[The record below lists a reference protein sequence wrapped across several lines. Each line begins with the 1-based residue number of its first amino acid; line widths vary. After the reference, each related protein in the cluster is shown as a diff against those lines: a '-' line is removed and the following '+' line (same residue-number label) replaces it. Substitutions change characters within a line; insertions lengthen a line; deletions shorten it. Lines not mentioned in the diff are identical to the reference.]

1 MPLNHNDQ
9 FVVNAAQPS
18 RRQIIEFKL
27 SEEVLE
33 EILNGNE
40 SIQLDLNQA
49 KLLIG
54 ETPYDFSQMPGISN
68 IEVYKLQS
76 GSKQLDLV
84 GDINAKCTIQRT
96 HAKKGQ
102 KKATKHEPQR
112 TTNLEQRKVGKK
124 GGSKLS
130 GTAPVRRTLSPSP
143 SPATATVASAATT
156 AATTAATATTAGT
169 VVPLKTRVVQLLALH
184 QRGVEEKD
192 LTKLLRVRIEDL
204 QSILPII
211 ANYSGG
217 RYVLKPETYKEV
229 KIYDWKNYSAKE
241 RDIVVNNASAAFDR
255 LGLSP
260 DAPERDILFPEK
272 TKRASPPLVAEG
284 YHVLGNMETTNSKW
298 RSGGGGGGSESE
310 GLDNGRMSSSGS
322 SLLKPP
328 TQKKTS
334 AKKSPGAVASK
345 TKKTSSS
352 SKKAAAAAILDTVPN
367 HSTRGAVTPSSN
379 LKQPLGGTPAVGV
392 GSPIIAGRRSSING
406 NGVAPA
412 VKRTSE
418 TKKAGSKETGGVGNG
433 YKIPKVGSGAT
444 IPRKPPS
451 PGFTVPSI
459 TTQAEY
465 EETSR
470 KFMAKYK
477 EMKDLKIR
485 IDKKKELFDQ
495 LGAELER
502 AMGSEREGELK
513 RKIQDAFGE
522 EIIDRKVLRRTGEPR
537 NGISSKRAAVAIA
550 ERDKSLNLSVR
561 SMAER
566 YKTLHKEVDMMKR
579 ALWEAGTA
587 QAERVGQ
594 HISGT
599 SGGGNG

>member
-49 KLLIG
+49 KLLVG

-84 GDINAKCTIQRT
+84 GDISAKCTIQRT

-112 TTNLEQRKVGKK
+112 TVFRTNLRQRKGRKK

-143 SPATATVASAATT
+143 SPATAAVASAATT
-156 AATTAATATTAGT
+156 AAATAATAATAGT

-184 QRGVEEKD
+184 QRGVEEKE

-255 LGLSP
+255 LGLSS

-334 AKKSPGAVASK
+334 AKKSPGTVASK

-367 HSTRGAVTPSSN
+367 HSTRGAATPSSM
-379 LKQPLGGTPAVGV
+379 
-392 GSPIIAGRRSSING
+392 
-406 NGVAPA
+406 
-412 VKRTSE
+412 KRTSE
-418 TKKAGSKETGGVGNG
+418 TKKTGSKETGGVGNG

-477 EMKDLKIR
+477 EMKDLKTR

-502 AMGSEREGELK
+502 AMGTEREGELK